1 MLKDITGI
9 RLLGANFDKVTDI
22 LMLDTNEGNTRKNV
36 KGCLLYGRNGA
47 GKSTLAKAI
56 KNAKGEIQ
64 DSIIQAEFLDINNS
78 PIVLNEEENARV
90 FVFDEDYIDKNIKF
104 REEGLD
110 TIIMV
115 GHQVKLEDEIKDK
128 KNKLEKME
136 NDLVQKNEILFKIEN
151 SECKE
156 SPSYYLKKMRSAL
169 QGNSSWAGRDKTIK
183 GNRQNTKVSDDTYK
197 QFIELSTKKTR
208 DQLVIE
214 FDNKLK
220 ELQIAQKGDAIISEK
235 VPILNIDYD
244 ESEITRL
251 LKTRIEKPLLSARE
265 KYLFGLVQAGKT
277 EQLTSMVDTF
287 SNKEVHNCPYCAQP
301 VSDEY
306 KDNLVQSIQKILSKE
321 VEKHQTALKSF
332 KREEIIFD
340 FAPYVKLKT
349 NYELCVNLLSE
360 INSSILYNNSIIQSK
375 IDNPYDCCEQ
385 KIKSINALWIQFNSV
400 LELLEYERM
409 EYNKNVTAT
418 QPIINELTDINGH
431 IAYYDIKDFYNKYLS
446 CIKQES
452 KDRKEYS
459 EIQAEFNNVSQDLNE
474 LEAKQKNVKI
484 ALSIINHNLSYIF
497 FSSERFRIEYKN
509 NNYVLLSNGKSVCPS
524 QISQG
529 ERNIIGL
536 CYFFASILQNQEE
549 NIAYTKDYLLVID
562 DPISSFDI
570 ENRTGI
576 MSFLRYKLGKFL
588 LGNID
593 TRAIIM
599 THDLLTF
606 YDCGKIF
613 DELTAGCRLKYNTN
627 FIYKQYELKNKTLIR
642 FSYKSRQEYTELLKI
657 VYNFALGDVSD
668 YNLIIGNIMRQ
679 VLEAFSTFQY
689 KKGIDNI
696 STDRGILDLLPDVYQ
711 TYFENLMYRLILNNG
726 SHKLDQTKSMYDMNF
741 FAVISESEKQ
751 RTAKEILCFIYLLNK
766 KHLLCHLDGCRDVE
780 QNLTQWCYEI
790 KCNAGA

>member
-1 MLKDITGI
+1 MFKDITGI
-9 RLLGANFDKVTDI
+9 RIRGANFETVTDI
-22 LMLDTNEGNTRKNV
+22 LMLDPNEGNTKKNV
-36 KGCLLYGRNGA
+36 KGSLLYGRNGA
-47 GKSTLAKAI
+47 GKSTLAKSI
-56 KNAKGEIQ
+56 KKAKGEIQ
-64 DSIIQAEFLDINNS
+64 DSIIQGEFLDVNNS
-78 PIVLNEEENARV
+78 PIVLNEEEKARA
-90 FVFDEDYIDKNIKF
+90 FVFDEEYIDKNIKF

-110 TIIMV
+110 TIIMI
-115 GHQVKLEDEIKDK
+115 GHQVKLEDEIKGT
-128 KNKLEKME
+128 KNKLDKIK
-136 NDLVQKNEILFKIEN
+136 NDLVQKKEIISKIEN
-151 SECKE
+151 PECLE
-156 SPSYYLKKMRSAL
+156 SPLYFIKKMRSAL

-197 QFIELSTKKTR
+197 QFIELSTKETR

-220 ELQIAQKGDAIISEK
+220 ELKIAQKGDAIISEQ

-244 ESEITRL
+244 ENEITRL
-251 LKTRIEKPLLSARE
+251 LETRIEKPLLSARE
-265 KYLFGLVQAGKT
+265 KYLLGLVQAGKT
-277 EQLTSMVDTF
+277 DQLTSMVDTF
-287 SNKEVHNCPYCAQP
+287 SNEEVHDCPYCAQP
-301 VSDEY
+301 VTEEY
-306 KDNLVQSIQKILSKE
+306 KENLVQSIQKILSKE
-321 VEKHQTALKSF
+321 VEKHQNALKSF

-349 NYELCVNLLSE
+349 NCEACVNLLSE
-360 INSSILYNNSIIQSK
+360 INSSILYNNTIIQSK

-385 KIKSINALWIQFNSV
+385 KIKSINDLLKQLNSA
-400 LELLEYERM
+400 LELLEHERI
-409 EYNKNVTAT
+409 EYNKNVTDT
-418 QPIINELTDINGH
+418 QPIIKELNRINGF
-431 IAYYDIKDFYNKYLS
+431 IAYYDIREDYNTYLA
-446 CIKQES
+446 CIKQKS
-452 KDRKEYS
+452 KERDEFSK
-459 EIQAEFNNVSQDLNE
+459 IQSEFNKVAQVLNE

-497 FSSERFRIEYKN
+497 FSSDRFKIEYKN

-576 MSFLRYKLGKFL
+576 MSFLRYQLGKFL

-606 YDCGKIF
+606 YDCGKVF
-613 DELTAGCRLKYNTN
+613 DELTAECKSKYNTKCV
-627 FIYKQYELKNKTLIR
+627 YKQYELKNKTLIP
-642 FSYKSRQEYTELLKI
+642 FSYSSRQEYTELLKI
-657 VYNFALGDVSD
+657 VYDFASGDATD

-689 KKGIDNI
+689 KKGIESI

-711 TYFENLMYRLILNNG
+711 TYFENLMYRLIL
-726 SHKLDQTKSMYDMNF
+726 
-741 FAVISESEKQ
+741 
-751 RTAKEILCFIYLLNK
+751 RLN
-766 KHLLCHLDGCRDVE
+766 
-780 QNLTQWCYEI
+780 
-790 KCNAGA
+790 